1 MAQQSPVKP
10 VLQKPP
16 GYRTPNYPGQPV
28 PGPPPPR
35 KPVYP
40 PTLRQKQKKRGGSC
54 CKICCCVFCAFLLI
68 VVILVALAGGI
79 FYLLFDPRLPAFYL
93 ISFQIPKFDAVSK
106 SDGTHLDVQAVTSV
120 EVKNPNPKLDIYYSE
135 GFEMSLS
142 IGDENDGGF
151 GIGTKE
157 VKGFTQ
163 RHRNT
168 TYVKV
173 ESGVR
178 NKVVEQPVGKKLLGQ
193 FKSKEI
199 KVALEGK
206 TRIGYV
212 IQGWRVGTMQIN
224 VLCGSVR
231 LKNVDAGDMPK
242 CTINAFKWY
251 AILF

>member
-1 MAQQSPVKP
+1 
-10 VLQKPP
+10 
-16 GYRTPNYPGQPV
+16 
-28 PGPPPPR
+28 
-35 KPVYP
+35 
-40 PTLRQKQKKRGGSC
+40 
-54 CKICCCVFCAFLLI
+54 
-68 VVILVALAGGI
+68 
-79 FYLLFDPRLPAFYL
+79 
-93 ISFQIPKFDAVSK
+93 
-106 SDGTHLDVQAVTSV
+106 
-120 EVKNPNPKLDIYYSE
+120 
-135 GFEMSLS
+135 MSLS